1 MEWKGLEIIR
11 LAGAMDE
18 YQLVTNLN
26 LTVEDLQYLLHPLI
40 QQGYITAIT
49 KHGQDCL
56 HCSSRHTCPGSR
68 ILSQSPNETF
78 SAYRLT
84 SAGMRYRRQ
93 LLTAKDEETKWLLV
107 NTSQSIFRQR
117 LLTKYSHILLQ
128 EGIYHVFT
136 ITNRSI
142 RAPN

>member
-1 MEWKGLEIIR
+1 MELKLLEIIR

-18 YQLVTNLN
+18 YQLATNLN
-26 LTVEDLQYLLHPLI
+26 LPIEDLQYLLHPLI

-56 HCSSRHTCPGSR
+56 QCSSRHTCPGSR
-68 ILSQSPNETF
+68 IHSQNPNKTF

-93 LLTAKDEETKWLLV
+93 LLTAKGEETK
-107 NTSQSIFRQR
+107 
-117 LLTKYSHILLQ
+117 
-128 EGIYHVFT
+128 
-136 ITNRSI
+136 
-142 RAPN
+142 